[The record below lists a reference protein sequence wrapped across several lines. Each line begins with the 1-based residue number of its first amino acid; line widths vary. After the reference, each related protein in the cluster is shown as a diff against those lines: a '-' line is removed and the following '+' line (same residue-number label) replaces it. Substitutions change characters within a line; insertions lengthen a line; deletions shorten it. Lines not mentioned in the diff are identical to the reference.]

1 MVMRVAANRETCVV
15 SSLCVYRAPT
25 VFAQDDDL
33 GQVVVLDE
41 EPGDELHAAV
51 RRAAR
56 GCPTKS
62 IKVTEPDGSTVASA
76 FDFD

>member
-1 MVMRVAANRETCVV
+1 MRVAANRETCVV

-25 VFAQDDDL
+25 VFAQDDM
-33 GQVVVLDE
+33 GQVLVVDE
-41 EPGDELHAAV
+41 QPDVELHEVV

-62 IKVTEPDGSTVASA
+62 IKVTEADGSTVASA